1 MHRRQFVTLSAA
13 AATTA
18 ALSGC
23 SNSEQKPPDSPK
35 QGFKMSGFGPEST
48 AEQVT
53 LGLDLT
59 GKTALVTGCN
69 SGLGLESMR
78 VLALRGA
85 HVIGSGRTLEKARAA
100 CASVPGKTTPVA
112 LELSDFASVK
122 RCADEV
128 LALGLPLDI
137 LMLNAGIS
145 GGEKKRTVNGIELAF
160 LVNYLGHFLL
170 TRRLLPAVERAPE
183 GRVVHVSSR
192 AAYQTA
198 PPEGIRFD
206 TLGEGDGGHEYDVLE
221 NYGQSKLA
229 NALFSLKLAREYK
242 GSSVTSNSLHPGF
255 VQTGIDRG
263 LTGWRR
269 FLFGAARTVTAKSAE
284 EGAATQCYAATHPAM
299 EGITGQY
306 LVDSNVVQVDVP
318 SHMENTELANQLWE
332 YSEQLV
338 ADYLA

>member
-1 MHRRQFVTLSAA
+1 MHRRQFLALSAA
-13 AATTA
+13 AAP
-18 ALSGC
+18 ALAGC
-23 SNSEQKPPDSPK
+23 SDPDQQPPDSPK
-35 QGFKMSGFGPEST
+35 PGYKSSGFGPETT

-53 LGLDLT
+53 SGLDLS

-78 VLALRGA
+78 VLTLRGA
-85 HVIGSGRTLEKARAA
+85 HVIGTGRTLEKAHTA
-100 CASVPGKTTPVA
+100 CASVTGKTTPVA
-112 LELSDFASVK
+112 LELTDFDSVQ
-122 RCADEV
+122 RCADTV
-128 LALGLPLDI
+128 MALGKPLDV

-145 GGEKKRTVNGIELAF
+145 GGEKKRTANGIELAF

-170 TRRLLPAVERAPE
+170 TRRLLPSVEQAPE

-198 PPEGIRFD
+198 PPEGIRFG
-206 TLGEGDGGHEYDVLE
+206 TLGESDGGYAYDVLE

-229 NALFSLKLAREYK
+229 NALFSLKLAKDYQ
-242 GSSVTSNSLHPGF
+242 GTSVTSNALHPGF

-299 EGITGQY
+299 AGVTGQY

-318 SHMENTELANQLWE
+318 GHHMENMELANQLWD

-338 ADYLA
+338 ADYLG